1 MNANKWKVLDKRL
14 QQCRTFHLKILNF
27 SVDLH
32 FKLFHGL
39 SSMFLVENN
48 KHSNHPCP
56 WPGLVLLN
64 TFILD
69 LLGTVMS

>member
-14 QQCRTFHLKILNF
+14 QQCRTFHLKILNY

-48 KHSNHPCP
+48 KQQPALPLAWFSVAKYIYP
-56 WPGLVLLN
+56 
-64 TFILD
+64 
-69 LLGTVMS
+69 